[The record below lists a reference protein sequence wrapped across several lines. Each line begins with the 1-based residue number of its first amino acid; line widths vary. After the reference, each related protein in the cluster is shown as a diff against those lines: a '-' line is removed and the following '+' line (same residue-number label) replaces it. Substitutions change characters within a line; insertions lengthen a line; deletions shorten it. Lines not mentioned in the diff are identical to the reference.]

1 MNAKH
6 LPPRGPSAEALFR
19 YSVVS
24 QVEALVLAGER
35 VSAAVRQVASRT
47 HLRSDNAGLK
57 TVSPRS
63 IHRWRRAYASGGL
76 AALQTRSR
84 AKTETSAVLPGKL
97 IERLRAEK
105 VADPA
110 ASVPEVLR
118 RARVAA
124 VIPADLAISRTTL
137 WRACRRMDLPTRI
150 RPSKGEGDMR
160 RWRYPERMQCVLCD
174 GKHFRAGPERA
185 RRVALFFIDDATRFA
200 LGVLVGTSESTELFL
215 RGLHAMVSNHGLAD
229 LFFLDGGP
237 GFISDDTWA
246 VIAEGLRANLVHGRS
261 RYPEG
266 HGAIERFN
274 RTAKAQ
280 VLRALDGAID
290 VDPDC
295 RALTLRLNRY
305 LDGYN
310 DTFHETL
317 KTTPRQAW
325 QAGRPLRYPEDE
337 DDLYRRFI
345 VRESRTV
352 SADHVIQFGGRL
364 WEAPRGTQ
372 RSKIEVARH
381 AIDGRLWVTHGGRT
395 FELAELDPHTNA
407 VERRG
412 YPSDHTPAPNEGVPI
427 TAASEAFRQEMLP
440 IINPDGG
447 FSDKD

>member
-1 MNAKH
+1 V
-6 LPPRGPSAEALFR
+6 ALFR

-24 QVEALVLAGER
+24 QVEALVLAGQR
-35 VSAAVRQVASRT
+35 VSVAVRRVAART
-47 HLRSDNAGLK
+47 HRRDDDAGLK

-63 IHRWRRAYASGGL
+63 IHRWRRAYASGGI
-76 AALQTRSR
+76 AALEPRIR
-84 AKTETSAVLPGKL
+84 AKTATSTVLPSKL
-97 IERLRAEK
+97 IEQLRAQK
-105 VADPA
+105 SADPA
-110 ASVPEVLR
+110 ASIPEVLR
-118 RARVAA
+118 RVRVAA
-124 VIPADLAISRTTL
+124 AIPADLAVSRTTL
-137 WRACRRMDLPTRI
+137 WRACRRMELPTRI
-150 RPSKGEGDMR
+150 RQIKSEGDMR

-185 RRVALFFIDDATRFA
+185 RRVALFFLDDATRFG

-215 RGLHAMVSNHGLAD
+215 RGLHAMVANHGLAD
-229 LFFLDGGP
+229 IFFLDGGP

-295 RALTLRLNRY
+295 RALTLRLGCY
-305 LDGYN
+305 LERYN

-317 KTTPRQAW
+317 QQTPRQAW
-325 QAGRPLRYPEDE
+325 QAGRPLRLPEDQ
-337 DDLYRRFI
+337 DDLYRRFV
-345 VRESRTV
+345 VRELRTV

-395 FELAELDPHTNA
+395 FLLAELDPHTNA
-407 VERRG
+407 VQRRG
-412 YPSDHTPAPNEGVPI
+412 YPSDHAPAPGQGVPI
-427 TAASEAFRQEMLP
+427 TAASEAFRLQMQP

-447 FSDKD
+447 FSDKE